1 MRPLASLPNSSSD
14 IPLQNSPAVS
24 DGPNGTGATTPA
36 FEARSHR
43 LSLLSLIG
51 VIAFITGALIFI
63 GVSLLNRADHNRRVQ
78 VDLGQVKAQAD
89 LISSLEWQAMARG
102 RVTPES
108 LATLHWSESEILR
121 ITQALAEGR
130 DRTSQMEALRASC
143 DSYIGYVNRQVALV
157 QAGHLEEAS
166 TLDRSAVDPTF
177 QQIQQLVEL
186 IGEQQSQAAER
197 TVATSRI
204 GLIAA
209 AILSIVTILTYFRRF
224 NIQRQRTELAFAERA
239 VALKNEN
246 RFRIL
251 TENSA
256 NVILIASPLG
266 QISYVSPSVV
276 TTLGRQEHALVG
288 SNILGWI
295 HPDDVALVQ
304 AAIDAVVALK
314 NLSTIEFRL
323 CHVEG
328 PWLDFE
334 CTIRNLVH
342 DPEIQGLL
350 FNSREVTEEKRAQAI
365 LDFNASHDALTTL
378 PNRVVFMDR
387 LQKTIDRKK
396 RHPEAQGAVLFLDLD
411 DLKTF
416 NDTLG
421 HDAGDKL
428 IREFGQRL
436 RACVRGEDTIA
447 RPLGLR
453 ITEPSPDTVARIGG
467 DEFIV
472 LLEDVSD
479 PSDAIRVAQRIQA
492 AMNEPFMILGQ
503 ELFKGVS
510 IGIAFTSDDDDARSL
525 VAKADVAMYRAK
537 VNGKSRYEVY
547 DAKMHAQIARRLDL
561 EKALRHALDGNQF
574 RLYYQP
580 IVSLATGR
588 IAGLEALVRWE
599 RPGIGLVP
607 PNEFIPLAE
616 EIGLIVQLG
625 QWVLV
630 EACRQV
636 AQWDRV
642 GYEPGPFMS
651 VNVSARQFAYPAFL
665 DQVKEA
671 LRETGIDPHRLKVEL
686 TEGTAMDDPERAV
699 EVMLEL
705 AELGIT
711 LSLDDFGTGYSSL
724 SVLRRFPVK
733 TIKIDRSFVMNIHS
747 NSQVAAIVTTIC
759 GLARILCMEVVAE
772 GLENSEQLEKLRSI
786 SCDYAQGYLFSQ
798 PVPAETISPM
808 LGVNLIGRMETS
820 RVSAVGSN

>member
-1 MRPLASLPNSSSD
+1 MRPLAFPPNSSHSIGSQD
-14 IPLQNSPAVS
+14 ASAVTA
-24 DGPNGTGATTPA
+24 GPSGAGSATPA
-36 FEARSHR
+36 AEVRSR
-43 LSLLSLIG
+43 RVSQLSLIG
-51 VIAFITGALIFI
+51 VITFITTALIFI

-78 VDLGQVKAQAD
+78 VDVRQVKADANM
-89 LISSLEWQAMARG
+89 ISSLEWEAMAR
-102 RVTPES
+102 RKITPAS
-108 LATLHWSESEILR
+108 LAKLHWAESEILH

-130 DRTSQMEALRASC
+130 DRTFQMEGLRATC
-143 DSYIGYVNRQVALV
+143 DSYIGCVNRQIARV
-157 QAGHLEEAS
+157 QAGQFEEADA
-166 TLDRSAVDPTF
+166 LDRSAAGPTF
-177 QQIQQLVEL
+177 QQVQEL
-186 IGEQQSQAAER
+186 ADLIDEQQSQAAER

-209 AILSIVTILTYFRRF
+209 AMISIVTILMYFRRF
-224 NIQRQRTELAFAERA
+224 NMQRQRTEMAFTERA

-246 RFRIL
+246 WFRIL

-266 QISYVSPSVV
+266 LISYVSPSVV
-276 TTLGRQEHALVG
+276 ATLGRQEPALIG
-288 SNILGWI
+288 SNVLDWI
-295 HPDDVALVQ
+295 HPGDGALVQ
-304 AAIDAVVALK
+304 AALAAVVTLK
-314 NLSTIEFRL
+314 DSSTIEFRL
-323 CHVEG
+323 CHVDG
-328 PWLDFE
+328 RWLDFE
-334 CTIRNLVH
+334 CAIRNLVD
-342 DPEIQGLL
+342 DPDIQGVL
-350 FNSREVTEEKRAQAI
+350 FNVREVTEDKRAQAI

-387 LQKTIDRKK
+387 LQKTINRKK
-396 RHPEAQGAVLFLDLD
+396 RHPEATGAVLFLDLD
-411 DLKTF
+411 DLKRF

-436 RACVRGEDTIA
+436 RACVRGEDTVA

-453 ITEPSPDTVARIGG
+453 NAEPSPDTVARLGG

-479 PSDAIRVAQRIQA
+479 PSDAIRVAERIQA
-492 AMNEPFMILGQ
+492 AMCEPFIIQGQ

-510 IGIAFTSDDDDARSL
+510 IGIAFTSDDDDARSV

-537 VNGKSRYEVY
+537 LNGKSRYEVY
-547 DAKMHAQIARRLDL
+547 DGKMHAQIVRRLDL
-561 EKALRHALDGNQF
+561 EKALHQALDRNQF

-580 IVSLATGR
+580 IVSLASGR

-599 RPGIGLVP
+599 RPGVGLVP
-607 PNEFIPLAE
+607 PSEFIPLAE

-630 EACRQV
+630 EACRQG

-642 GYEPGPFMS
+642 VSEPGPFMS

-671 LRETGIDPHRLKVEL
+671 LRETGIDPRRLKVEL

-699 EVMLEL
+699 EVMLQL

-733 TIKIDRSFVMNIHS
+733 TIKIDRSFVMNIHT

-772 GLENSEQLEKLRSI
+772 GVENNDQLEKLRSI

-798 PVPAETISPM
+798 PVPAEAIAPM
-808 LGVNLIGRMETS
+808 LGVDLIARTEVGRPLAAGA
-820 RVSAVGSN
+820 R